1 MSFSMISKEVI
12 GRLKV
17 QKGTEYYLINKVQL
31 MQIKNN

>member
-17 QKGTEYYLINKVQL
+17 QKGNEYHLINKVQL